1 MGITV
6 EAAATLASVVTSA
19 VVTTVAAGVGS
30 TVAASVAGAGAG
42 SAGGGAGASASGAGS
57 GGAIMLL
64 GQVLI
69 TAYYEH
75 AAGPGTNYCSL
86 LSTHPLTTHRSPLT
100 THRLLRLYLLWPG
113 AIDGAHL
120 VLLTT
125 HC

>member
-1 MGITV
+1 MKKDVDMGITV

-69 TAYYEH
+69 TAYYS
-75 AAGPGTNYCSL
+75 AL
-86 LSTHPLTTHRSPLT
+86 THSPLT
-100 THRLLRLYLLWPG
+100 
-113 AIDGAHL
+113 AHHSPP
-120 VLLTT
+120 TA
-125 HC
+125 C